1 MKDEKKWK
9 GEKNVRYEMLKNVS
23 KTVAKLCILR

>member
-1 MKDEKKWK
+1 MRKNEKEK
-9 GEKNVRYEMLKNVS
+9 KNVRYEMLKNVS